1 MMRRV
6 VIATVLLVMVVACK
20 RDREIVSQNPANWS
34 VSSVSGLLQPGSTDT
49 VRFAAV
55 LDSGWYI
62 YSLTQKPGG
71 PTPMSVTIAPSP
83 PYTLVGDVVGPKPV
97 VIFDKEFGINSE
109 RYTGNPSFTALISIP
124 SGARSRP
131 PSLDLKVRYQACNA
145 TLCLPART
153 TTLTTPVRVA
163 AP

>member
-1 MMRRV
+1 MRRLIV
-6 VIATVLLVMVVACK
+6 VSVLSLTIVACK
-20 RDREIVSQNPANWS
+20 RDREIASQNPISWS
-34 VSSVSGLLQPGSTDT
+34 VSSMSGLLQPGSTDT
-49 VRFAAV
+49 VRFTAAV
-55 LDSGWYI
+55 DRGWYI

-83 PYTLVGDVVGPKPV
+83 PYTLVGNIVGPKPV
-97 VIFDKEFGINSE
+97 VVFDREFGINSE
-109 RYTGNPSFTALISIP
+109 RYTGNPSFFALISIP
-124 SGARSRP
+124 PGARSRP

-145 TLCLPART
+145 TLCLPAHT

>member
-1 MMRRV
+1 MRRLIV
-6 VIATVLLVMVVACK
+6 VTVLSLAIVAC
-20 RDREIVSQNPANWS
+20 RRETQIASQNPIAWT
-34 VSSVSGLLQPGSTDT
+34 VSGMSGLLQPGSTDT
-49 VRFAAV
+49 VKFTAAI
-55 LDSGWYI
+55 DSGWYI
-62 YSLTQKPGG
+62 YSITQKPGG

-83 PYTLVGDVVGPKPV
+83 PYTLVGDVVGPKPI

-124 SGARSRP
+124 PGARSRP

-145 TLCLPART
+145 TLCLPAHT

-163 AP
+163 EP

>member
-1 MMRRV
+1 MRFPITLTAFAFVALTACTHDRQ
-6 VIATVLLVMVVACK
+6 IAT
-20 RDREIVSQNPANWS
+20 ESPANWS
-34 VSSVSGLLQPGSTDT
+34 VSSVSGLLQPGSIDT

-83 PYTLVGDVVGPKPV
+83 PYSLVGNVAGPRPV
-97 VIFDKEFGINSE
+97 IIFDKEFGIDTE
-109 RYTGNPSFTALISIP
+109 RYTGTPAFFAVVAVA
-124 SGARSRP
+124 SGARARP

-153 TTLTTPVRVA
+153 ATLTTPVRIA

>member
-1 MMRRV
+1 MRRSI
-6 VIATVLLVMVVACK
+6 VIVAFAIAAISACK
-20 RDREIVSQNPANWS
+20 RNRQVVSQNPANWS

-49 VRFAAV
+49 VHFAAT

-109 RYTGNPSFTALISIP
+109 RYTGNPSFTALVAIP
-124 SGARSRP
+124 SGSRSRA
-131 PSLDLKVRYQACNA
+131 SLDLKVRYQACNA

-153 TTLTTPVRVA
+153 ITLTTPVRVA